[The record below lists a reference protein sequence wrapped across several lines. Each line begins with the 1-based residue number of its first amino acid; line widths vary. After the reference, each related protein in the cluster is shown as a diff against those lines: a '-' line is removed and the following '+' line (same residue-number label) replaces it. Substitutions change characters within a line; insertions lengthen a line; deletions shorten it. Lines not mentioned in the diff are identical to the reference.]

1 MLSSISFG
9 KQEPIVVFFVG
20 VQPLNSFLI
29 VAEKSQNFQIYFHKN
44 PEK

>member
-9 KQEPIVVFFVG
+9 KQEPIVVFVG

-44 PEK
+44 PKK